1 MVCEY
6 GHGPCT
12 APDTKCPYWQGTLCE
27 LYKEAEEQEAE
38 REQYLLSPVLYQAY
52 VDTVDKFEKYI
63 KEHPEVVE
71 EAAHKFAEQF
81 VDVKDIALGDK
92 VSFQIENPMKNVET
106 KSLPTKMIFEDKTPS
121 YKTIRDCHKCVYEVG
136 CHGNPVGCK
145 SYKRDA
151 PDGGYY
157 G

>member
-1 MVCEY
+1 MIT
-6 GHGPCT
+6 P
-12 APDTKCPYWQGTLCE
+12 
-27 LYKEAEEQEAE
+27 
-38 REQYLLSPVLYQAY
+38 EQYQTFQDAVK
-52 VDTVDKFEKYI
+52 KFDEYI
-63 KEHPEVVE
+63 REHPEVIEKAAE
-71 EAAHKFAEQF
+71 EHCKQF

-92 VSFQIENPMKNVET
+92 NPFGNLKTAEIPVELHT
-106 KSLPTKMIFEDKTPS
+106 YS
-121 YKTIRDCHKCVYEVG
+121 YKTIRDCRKCVYEVG